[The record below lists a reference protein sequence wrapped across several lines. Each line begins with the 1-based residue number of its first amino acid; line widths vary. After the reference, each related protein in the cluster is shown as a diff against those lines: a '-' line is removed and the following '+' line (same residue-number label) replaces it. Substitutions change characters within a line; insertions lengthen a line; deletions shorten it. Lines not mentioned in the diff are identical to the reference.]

1 MPEEGIVQ
9 KTMKTATGQ
18 TLGVGAGNAA
28 AYVLLEF
35 LGWKYLW
42 VPDDPAVFIV
52 MVGTLM
58 GVVSLQIHRVG
69 GAIKYVFDRVY
80 PSRHDDP

>member
-1 MPEEGIVQ
+1 MKMTV
-9 KTMKTATGQ
+9 KTATGQ

-28 AYVLLEF
+28 AYVLLEV
-35 LGWKYLW
+35 LNWKYQW

-58 GVVSLQIHRVG
+58 GVVALQIHRLVSG
-69 GAIKYVFDRVY
+69 LKYVFDRVF
-80 PSRHDDP
+80 PEKHDHDGEE